1 MASTVAGSVAAAAT
15 PFRRDAGSSYAA
27 CSSGCA
33 PLLPAGGRLLFAL
46 PKRVDGGSHRL
57 SVLQPQNSSSNMW
70 RLARVVSGETE
81 GNPSTEDNILDEQ
94 TLQQNLEDAIK
105 DEDYALAAKIRD
117 RLRFLI
123 EDSKAAVVSANARF
137 YHAFKNGDLAAMHSI
152 WAKGEHVY
160 VVHPGAGRI
169 SGYDM
174 VMGSWEIVCNADYEF
189 PLQIDLKN
197 VEVHVRGD
205 VGYITCME
213 VVKTK
218 GSSWGK
224 QVATNVFERI
234 NGQWFI
240 CIHHASHIDD

>member
-1 MASTVAGSVAAAAT
+1 MASTVAGSAAAVPIRGSVSAT
-15 PFRRDAGSSYAA
+15 GSIGRRALLRPAGSRS
-27 CSSGCA
+27 
-33 PLLPAGGRLLFAL
+33 LRFAL
-46 PKRVDGGSHRL
+46 SKRVDVELYRP
-57 SVLQPQNSSSNMW
+57 VLQPQSSLR
-70 RLARVVSGETE
+70 RLTRVISGEAE
-81 GNPSTEDNILDEQ
+81 GNPSTEDTMLDEQ
-94 TLQQNLEDAIK
+94 TLQQDLEVAIK
-105 DEDYALAAKIRD
+105 DEDYARAAQIRD
-117 RLRFLI
+117 RLRILH
-123 EDSKAAVVSANARF
+123 EDSKASVLSANARF

-160 VVHPGAGRI
+160 VIHPGAGTI
-169 SGYDM
+169 SGYEM

-197 VEVHVRGD
+197 VEVHVRGN
-205 VGYITCME
+205 VGYVSCME

-240 CIHHASHIDD
+240 CIHHASHIDE